1 MTWINH
7 SDWGHDS
14 PLGERVP
21 ARGSTKVSSDK
32 DKPEAPAPVSCL
44 TCQKRGDAE
53 FCVLH
58 EEEVEQ
64 LDGSRVTN
72 VYKPGQVLFYQG
84 NPCLGLFCV
93 ESGEL
98 ALRKTDESGHSVIVR
113 MVHAGQT
120 LGYRA
125 FFAGDHYT
133 ATCEAL
139 TESRVCF
146 IDKSAVKRLLDH
158 NSQLGLQF
166 LQRVSEDLR
175 EAEEGKLAAVSLPVR
190 ARFAHLLLTLKD
202 RHGVMNDDGVL
213 KIELPMSRQDIA
225 ALLGARPET
234 VARTIRALEEDGVA
248 SFDGREVQ
256 VDDLDSLLDEIEVA

>member
-1 MTWINH
+1 MH
-7 SDWGHDS
+7 
-14 PLGERVP
+14 
-21 ARGSTKVSSDK
+21 SDK
-32 DKPEAPAPVSCL
+32 DGGEAGAAPNCF

-58 EEEVEQ
+58 EDEVEQ
-64 LDGSRVTN
+64 LDGARVTN
-72 VYKPGQVLFYQG
+72 LYKPGQVLFYQG

-113 MVHAGQT
+113 LVHSGQT

-125 FFAGDHYT
+125 FFAGDNYT

-139 TESRVCF
+139 TEARVCF
-146 IDKSAVKRLLDH
+146 IDKEAVRRLLDH
-158 NSQLGLQF
+158 NAQLGLQF
-166 LQRVSEDLR
+166 LRRVSADLR
-175 EAEEGKLAAVSLPVR
+175 DAEDGKLAAVSQPVR

-202 RHGVMNDDGVL
+202 RHGEMGEDGVL
-213 KIELPMSRQDIA
+213 RIELPMSRQDIA

-248 SFDGREVQ
+248 TFSGREVQ
-256 VDDLDSLLDEIEVA
+256 VGDLDSLLDEIEAA